1 MKSRILI
8 VIAIASCF
16 VVANA
21 FSLAPGR
28 KKLEMVSAYVES
40 GAPVQLTS
48 ITSGT
53 DFLYQKAEVRN
64 VSDRTVESVT
74 FGVLLHEKPPNE
86 SEPVVVVSQRV
97 PTNIKP
103 GQTHSVDV
111 LALRP
116 NQAQEKAS
124 QLKSNTV
131 IAEFGVLGVQFDDG
145 SSWTFNLDKNRTL
158 SSSPITR
165 SPLKRSSNHLWHRG
179 VRASVAGGD
188 AAETYSGID
197 HSLLSG
203 FGHYSLVDR

>member
-21 FSLAPGR
+21 FSPAPGR
-28 KKLEMVSAYVES
+28 KKLEMVSAYAES

-48 ITSGT
+48 ITFGT

-64 VSDRTVESVT
+64 VSDRIVESVT

-86 SEPVVVVSQRV
+86 SEPVVAVSQRV
-97 PTNIKP
+97 PTDLKP

-131 IAEFGVLGVQFDDG
+131 VAEFGVLGVQFEDG
-145 SSWTFNLDKNRTL
+145 SSWTFDLDKNSTL
-158 SSSPITR
+158 SSSTIATPR
-165 SPLKRSSNHLWHRG
+165 
-179 VRASVAGGD
+179 
-188 AAETYSGID
+188 
-197 HSLLSG
+197 
-203 FGHYSLVDR
+203 